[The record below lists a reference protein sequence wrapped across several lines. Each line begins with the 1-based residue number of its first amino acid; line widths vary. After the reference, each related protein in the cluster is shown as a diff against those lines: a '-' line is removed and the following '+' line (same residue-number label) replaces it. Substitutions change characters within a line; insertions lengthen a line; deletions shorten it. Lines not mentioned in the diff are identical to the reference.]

1 MIAGTLAGGRVSS
14 AEASA
19 ARESDSI
26 ICVATWAV
34 YSWVPA
40 PRCEGDSCL
49 TPNVPTYEFRCPSGH
64 DFERFYKTM
73 SSAPSELECPECG
86 VVASRQMSGGAGFLF
101 KGSGFYLTDYG
112 KNAHRKAAP
121 EKKTDAR
128 SEAGGESTGAK
139 ADSAPKSEPKTE
151 SKSKDAS
158 KAESPKPKPSAK
170 PKTE

>member
-1 MIAGTLAGGRVSS
+1 MCCARAGGIIARVPRTSR
-14 AEASA
+14 
-19 ARESDSI
+19 ARVEPDHRSRGI
-26 ICVATWAV
+26 RLYIHE
-34 YSWVPA
+34 VPA

-73 SSAPSELECPECG
+73 SGAPSELECPECG
-86 VVASRQMSGGAGFLF
+86 AVASRQLSGGAGFLF

-121 EKKTDAR
+121 DKKAD
-128 SEAGGESTGAK
+128 SKSDAGGESGGAR
-139 ADSAPKSEPKTE
+139 ADSAAKPEPKTE

-158 KAESPKPKPSAK
+158 KADSPKPKPSAK